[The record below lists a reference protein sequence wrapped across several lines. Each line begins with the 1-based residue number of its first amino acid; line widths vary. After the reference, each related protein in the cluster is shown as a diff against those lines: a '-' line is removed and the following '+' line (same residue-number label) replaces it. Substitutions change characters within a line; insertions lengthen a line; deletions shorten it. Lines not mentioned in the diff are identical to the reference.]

1 MHLNTCTRMVHTL
14 AITILFIELS
24 EPRIVSRSIRRPFIS
39 ISTTALNTRR
49 TTIHRLSLSLTEETP
64 HGRVPT
70 IFMRVA
76 RAVSEC
82 RFATKDN
89 GNGAKYLPGQVHRD
103 SLRVPLTVSQLDIY
117 RVELGGCLK
126 RIVGLQNDR
135 NLLAYRLS
143 SCSGLLEMYF
153 RMFWERFVKVGLIWN
168 VEYGWRMNTS

>member
-49 TTIHRLSLSLTEETP
+49 ATIHRLSLSLTEETP

-89 GNGAKYLPGQVHRD
+89 GNGAKYLPSQVHRD

-117 RVELGGCLK
+117 
-126 RIVGLQNDR
+126 
-135 NLLAYRLS
+135 
-143 SCSGLLEMYF
+143 
-153 RMFWERFVKVGLIWN
+153 
-168 VEYGWRMNTS
+168 